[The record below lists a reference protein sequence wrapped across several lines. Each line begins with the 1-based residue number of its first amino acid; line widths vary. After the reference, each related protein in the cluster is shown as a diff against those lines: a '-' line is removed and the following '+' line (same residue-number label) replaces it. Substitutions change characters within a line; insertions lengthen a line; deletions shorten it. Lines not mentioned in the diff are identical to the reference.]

1 MAWLFGLQAV
11 PRVCPM
17 CTNRE
22 RAYRLEAWLVAAVL
36 TPEVGSKP
44 REAM

>member
-1 MAWLFGLQAV
+1 MGRLCGFQTV
-11 PRVCPM
+11 PRVWPM

-22 RAYRLEAWLVAAVL
+22 RAQRLEPWLVVAVP
-36 TPEVGSKP
+36 TPEVGNKP